1 MKNQLFFYILLTLL
15 VITDAWLLAH
25 PNLLGKIGVWMYKY
39 DYLKTFPRALGTVA
53 LATGV
58 TLGICLLVRRLL
70 GKAMATIVLWLLAL
84 AVAFVFVQTLVQF
97 SSGSYAHTGAGFKT
111 GAILLPFVLLVTV
124 AQNIWELSQRPKL
137 ENENLQNNLS

>member
-1 MKNQLFFYILLTLL
+1 MKNQLFFYILLALL

-70 GKAMATIVLWLLAL
+70 AKSIATIALWVMAL

-111 GAILLPFVLLVTV
+111 GAILLPFVLLVVV
-124 AQNIWELSQRPKL
+124 AQNIWELSQRPKP
-137 ENENLQNNLS
+137 EDENLQKNLS